1 MANKSEVLNDTV
13 VALAVA
19 SVVTAIGMVGHYTMS
34 LPTMIVGLILSFGCI
49 IGVHFVDSMVVR
61 KLMLWFVPS
70 FMGLSLSSQLVATG
84 AGAIVTAA
92 MATMLLVSLA
102 SVIYSRFSIAS
113 LAIFSIV
120 GVISL
125 LILMLCGFTGTWMSL
140 LGVII
145 FFGCI
150 MYDFAMIE
158 YSKTSEAAAM
168 GLVISVVNMFN
179 SIRKLV
185 G

>member
-19 SVVTAIGMVGHYTMS
+19 SVVTAIGMFFNYNMS
-34 LPTMIVGLILSFGCI
+34 MVTVIVGMLISIGCI
-49 IGVHFVDSMVVR
+49 FGIHFVDSVVVR

-70 FMGLSLSSQLVATG
+70 FMGLSLSSQLMATG

-92 MATMLLVSLA
+92 VATMLLVSLA
-102 SVIYSRFSIAS
+102 SVIYSRFSMTS

-120 GVISL
+120 GVIGL
-125 LILMLCGFTGTWMSL
+125 IILMLCGFTGTWMSL
-140 LGVII
+140 LGVVI
-145 FFGCI
+145 FFACI

>member
-1 MANKSEVLNDTV
+1 MANKSEVLNDTT
-13 VALAVA
+13 VALMVA
-19 SVVTAIGMVGHYTMS
+19 SVVTALGMYFNYTMS
-34 LPTMIVGLILSFGCI
+34 LPTVIVGMILSIGCI
-49 IGVHFVDSMVVR
+49 FGIHFVDSMVVR

-70 FMGLSLSSQLVATG
+70 FMGLSLSSQLLETG
-84 AGAIVTAA
+84 APAIVTAA
-92 MATMLLVSLA
+92 VATMLLVSLA
-102 SVIYSRFSIAS
+102 SIIYSRFSITS

-120 GVISL
+120 GVIGL
-125 LILMLCGFTGTWMSL
+125 IILMLCGFAGTWMSI
-140 LGVII
+140 LGVVV

-179 SIRKLV
+179 NIRKLV